1 MGNKRKV
8 LTIALTVGITSYLI
22 YRVHSEASSVELS
35 PGLLLSPYFLLAC
48 ITGLAGYLL
57 YTMLWYVY
65 LKKMGISFKRT
76 LLATLSGTYLGFSL
90 NSTVGFLVKVRLLG
104 IDYWH
109 TFGVGLLAI
118 ATEYISGLI
127 MVAVM
132 ARNPIAGILAVM
144 LGVTMIFD
152 RAAYYAVYPL
162 FWVMK
167 SVERLDKMYKGWREA
182 KGGSS
187 VLLAILVGVSMVFS
201 NAATLFLV
209 GKSVG
214 VQISY
219 GEAFKGVLYSTFL
232 GGVLG
237 TPGGIGANELGV
249 TIAIGNGAAQI
260 VTAFLYKTLT
270 TYLYA
275 LVGAVAFYRLIVAGR
290 AEDY

>member
-1 MGNKRKV
+1 MGNKRKALTIV
-8 LTIALTVGITSYLI
+8 LTIGITSYLI

-57 YTMLWYVY
+57 YTTLWYVY
-65 LKKMGISFKRT
+65 LKKRGISFRRT

-90 NSTVGFLVKVRLLG
+90 NSAVGFLVKVRLLG
-104 IDYWH
+104 TDYWY
-109 TFGVGLLAI
+109 TFGIGLLAM

-132 ARNPIAGILAVM
+132 ARNPIAGILAVI

-152 RAAYYAVYPL
+152 RVAYYAVYPL

-201 NAATLFLV
+201 NATTLFLV

-275 LVGAVAFYRLIVAGR
+275 LVGAIAFYRVVAAGR
-290 AEDY
+290 PEDY